1 MRSRGLLA
9 LALTAFIL
17 PQSLE
22 GFSEGRMAIPVIVE
36 LDDLVGLRYELLRD
50 ATAEAD
56 DTFRAAG
63 VQLLWSRPGHDSGE
77 ATASCARIV
86 RLTIQ
91 EGPPP
96 VTAGETRRDEA
107 LGSAAPW
114 SGRARI
120 FYRRITSAAAEHPI
134 APSRIFGHVISHEL
148 GHLLLESTRHTDVGI
163 MRPSV
168 DFHHIAMRRFTEEEA
183 RLIRSGLTSGS
194 QETTSCGR

>member
-1 MRSRGLLA
+1 MRYRGLVA
-9 LALTAFIL
+9 LGLTVFML
-17 PQSLE
+17 PQSFAE
-22 GFSEGRMAIPVIVE
+22 SRATIPVIVQ

-63 VQLLWSRPGHDSGE
+63 VQLVWSRDGHGSGE
-77 ATASCARIV
+77 VAATCARVV

-96 VTAGETRRDEA
+96 VPAGETRRDEA

-120 FYRRITSAAAEHPI
+120 FYRRITSAAAEHPV

-148 GHLLLESTRHTDVGI
+148 GHLLLESTRHADVGI
-163 MRPSV
+163 MRRSV
-168 DFHHIAMRRFTEEEA
+168 DFHHTAMRRFTGEEA
-183 RLIRSGLTSGS
+183 RLIRSSLTAGS